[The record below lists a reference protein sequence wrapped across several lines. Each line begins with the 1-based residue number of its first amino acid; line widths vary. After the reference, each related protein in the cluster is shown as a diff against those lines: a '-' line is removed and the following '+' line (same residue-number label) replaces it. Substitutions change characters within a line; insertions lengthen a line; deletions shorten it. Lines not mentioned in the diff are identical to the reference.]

1 MVYSQG
7 KGSGGPKG
15 QRHLGSLQ
23 RLAVYHTRDTY
34 TIRLC
39 QPLLRN
45 SIETLSK
52 ALEDH
57 DLIADYFP
65 CLHAICE
72 HSFTFAARSTYK
84 KYRRF
89 LAVAHGVLGPLS
101 ASISF
106 DEDYPPSG
114 CAYNTTVNVEVD
126 RDGEYLLSL
135 LNVLSFW
142 KGPGLSEECQRR
154 RVQQAVPFEANCTH
168 TGNVASWLRREL
180 LEQKGARGG
189 SS

>member
-1 MVYSQG
+1 M
-7 KGSGGPKG
+7 
-15 QRHLGSLQ
+15 
-23 RLAVYHTRDTY
+23 YHTRDTY
-34 TIRLC
+34 TIRLS

-57 DLIADYFP
+57 DLIADYFH
-65 CLHAICE
+65 CLNAIRE
-72 HSFTFAARSTYK
+72 HGVTFAARSTYK
-84 KYRRF
+84 QYKRF
-89 LAVAHGVLGPLS
+89 LGVAHEVFGPLS

-106 DEDYPPSG
+106 DEDYPPPG
-114 CAYNTTVNVEVD
+114 CAYNTTVNVEID
-126 RDGEYLLSL
+126 GDGEYLLSL

-154 RVQQAVPFEANCTH
+154 RVQQAAPFEANCTH
-168 TGNVASWLRREL
+168 AGNVASWLRREVSR
-180 LEQKGARGG
+180 QGARGG